1 MKNNRFVFI
10 IPFRNVKDFIS
21 QCSDTL
27 LKQDNKNWIAIFC
40 DDESNDGTINNIQK
54 DDRFIIRRNE
64 KRITALPNI
73 HFGIIESNL
82 EEEDVV
88 CLLDGDV
95 FLIRKD
101 ALDIINNLYQ
111 DETLLTYG
119 QYVWP
124 NGQPGHCIA
133 YTKDSFEKLR
143 TGGYWAS
150 HMRTF
155 KYKLYKELMNQDPE
169 LSCYKDKDGNFYT
182 ITYDV
187 AIMTPLMEIA
197 GFERVKFNTEP
208 VYYYRI
214 HQQNDHFVD
223 PTLQKSVA
231 GEIFAKPKFSLKQ

>member
-21 QCSDTL
+21 QFSDTL

-40 DDESNDGTINNIQK
+40 DDESNDGTINNIPK

-88 CLLDGDV
+88 CLLDGDD

-197 GFERVKFNTEP
+197 GFERVKFNPDP

-231 GEIFAKPKFSLKQ
+231 DEIFAKPKFSLQK